1 MGKSLTAR
9 AEGTQG
15 LIEKNNH
22 LVVFLLTEF
31 IEFHLVLSK
40 SEKCS
45 KSLNIRN
52 VFSFS
57 HISLLLQR
65 KRVPDDGNLTGK

>member
-1 MGKSLTAR
+1 MEKSLTAR

-15 LIEKNNH
+15 SIEKNNQ

-31 IEFHLVLSK
+31 IEFHLVLFNLA
-40 SEKCS
+40 KCS
-45 KSLNIRN
+45 KSLNIWN

-57 HISLLLQR
+57 HISLLLHR
-65 KRVPDDGNLTGK
+65 KYVLED